1 MRNIQFSTSKNE
13 IIFLTITLAEVVL
26 AVVSLLVEI
35 KLWPEILKKV
45 NKKEK
50 KNEPITIKA
59 TNRQKKTS

>member
-59 TNRQKKTS
+59 THRQKKTS

>member
-35 KLWPEILKKV
+35 KLWPGILKKV

>member
-13 IIFLTITLAEVVL
+13 IIFLTEVVL

-59 TNRQKKTS
+59 THRQKKTS